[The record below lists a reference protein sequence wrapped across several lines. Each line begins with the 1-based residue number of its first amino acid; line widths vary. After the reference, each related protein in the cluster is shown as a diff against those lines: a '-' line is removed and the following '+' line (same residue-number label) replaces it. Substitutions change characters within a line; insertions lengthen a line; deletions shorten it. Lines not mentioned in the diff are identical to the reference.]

1 MGNGHLFLTV
11 KAEIRKKINKKEGDL
26 VHVILYSDESPIVV
40 PDEIIECFRNEPKEI
55 FETFL
60 SYTEGNP
67 KAYLDWINEA
77 RTDKTKVERTVS
89 MMNRLQKKLK
99 FYDREE

>member
-1 MGNGHLFLTV
+1 MKVKGTIDSYAFNQYKLMPMGNGRLFLPV

-60 SYTEGNP
+60 SYTEGNQ
-67 KAYLDWINEA
+67 KSLSRLD
-77 RTDKTKVERTVS
+77 K
-89 MMNRLQKKLK
+89 
-99 FYDREE
+99 